1 MWASPDIMRNLN
13 RPYSDAAGFKEGTV
27 LEYILR
33 YGRIES
39 FNQTFKLTG
48 NHFIAYVRNSQYIKT
63 RIAAPVGTF
72 MI

>member
-1 MWASPDIMRNLN
+1 MRNLN

-48 NHFIAYVRNSQYIKT
+48 NPLHPQRSHLHRQHGPLST
-63 RIAAPVGTF
+63 
-72 MI
+72 